1 MPVDSE
7 THSLSSMIRRSGRA
21 IANWRSRTAKRAY
34 SPAFSIA
41 LLLIVGV
48 AVKFGH

>member
-1 MPVDSE
+1 M
-7 THSLSSMIRRSGRA
+7 SSSSVTRSASSTIRRAFRA
-21 IANWRSRTAKRAY
+21 IANWRSRAAERAY

>member
-1 MPVDSE
+1 MSVDSV
-7 THSLSSMIRRSGRA
+7 TRSVSAMIRRSFRA
-21 IANWRSRTAKRAY
+21 IANWRSRTAERAY
-34 SPAFSIA
+34 SPVFSIA

>member
-1 MPVDSE
+1 MS
-7 THSLSSMIRRSGRA
+7 TSSVTRSAPATVRRAFRA
-21 IANWRSRTAKRAY
+21 IASWQRRAAKHVY
-34 SPAFSIA
+34 SPVFSIA